1 MAMSSYMRYE
11 LHCDRPG
18 CGSRITGSNPEVV
31 FEEAISNRS
40 WRHIVHAGA
49 PNSLDL
55 LYYCNLHEPSHS

>member
-31 FEEAISNRS
+31 FEEAMSNRG
-40 WRHIVHAGA
+40 WDHIVHSDA
-49 PNSLDL
+49 PSSLDL
-55 LYYCNLHEPSHS
+55 LYYCGLHGPTRS